1 MSYLER
7 LKTKWNITSNA
18 QLVVVFIVFAIT
30 GSASVW
36 VAKPVLKLIGIHDN
50 LNPWV
55 RIPLRIIL
63 ILPVY
68 QVMLLLVGALFG
80 QFHFFLALQ
89 KKWWRIGKSKSQG
102 E

>member
-7 LKTKWNITSNA
+7 LKVKWNITSNT
-18 QLVVVFIVFAIT
+18 QLVIVFIVFAIT

-36 VAKPVLKLIGIHDN
+36 VAKPVLTLIGITDEM
-50 LNPWV
+50 NPWI

-68 QVMLLLVGALFG
+68 QVMLLLIGAVFG

-89 KKWWRIGKSKSQG
+89 KKWWRIR
-102 E
+102 